1 MGMPMQEKSF
11 KVAGHV
17 FSVRMDAEDPMWAA
31 MDNYAPFAFEGEGDR
46 IFTLELVKEV
56 SVDGKQP
63 LYVSG
68 PEEFEQRIDIYNI
81 DGGYLFEV
89 APFGNVPVCGWVKVT
104 SDFSRAWLKAG
115 KARRFCLNNALMLLF
130 AFRTAGM
137 GTLEMHSSVTVKDG
151 RGYMFLGKSGTGKST
166 HSSLWLKNIPGTHLL
181 NDDNPI
187 VRIKDGVPRVYGSPW
202 SGKTPCYRN
211 EDYPVGAVV
220 RINRAPYD
228 AIHRM
233 NLPESFASISSSS
246 SGLRAIRTI
255 ADGLFAT
262 ISAFAQTVP
271 CYVMDC
277 LPDDEAAIVCSN
289 EVLKNV

>member
-1 MGMPMQEKSF
+1 MDLPMKERSY
-11 KVAGHV
+11 KVAGHI
-17 FSVRMDAEDPMWAA
+17 FSLRMDEREKLWFEL
-31 MDNYAPFAFEGEGDR
+31 DNYAPFAFEGDGER
-46 IFTLELVKEV
+46 IFTLELVPDFDVEGKEALFV
-56 SVDGKQP
+56 ST
-63 LYVSG
+63 
-68 PEEFEQRIDIYNI
+68 PEEYEQRIDIYTLS
-81 DGGYLFEV
+81 DGYLFEL
-89 APFGNVPVCGWVKVT
+89 APYGRVPVCGWMKVS
-104 SDFSRAWLKAG
+104 SDFSKASLKAS
-115 KARRFCLNNALMLLF
+115 ASRRFCVNNGLMLMF

-166 HSSLWLKNIPGTHLL
+166 HSRLWLKNIPGTHLL

-187 VRIKDGVPRVYGSPW
+187 VRIVDGQARVFGSPW

-233 NLPESFASISSSS
+233 NLPESFASLSSSS
-246 SGLRAIRTI
+246 SGLRAIRSI

-262 ISAFAQTVP
+262 ISSFAQTVP
-271 CYVMDC
+271 CYILDC